1 MGGRLADEAVESPLE
16 LVAAMSHDFAAS
28 LDVQETLARGLE
40 RVRRAIG
47 AEGGALFLLED
58 DGRQLVCEASVGPV
72 PITGLRLPAGTGIV
86 GQSVRENTCRLV
98 RDVYA
103 DPNFTPSVDQK
114 TGFTTRSILC
124 APMSVKGERLGA
136 IELVNKQGGDGLFSD
151 RDLHALRALAASA
164 ALAVLNARLASRL
177 VEQER
182 VRRELELAAE
192 IQRGLLPAPRP
203 ASFPIHGRNFPA
215 RKVSGDFFDFFDLPD
230 GRYGFCVGDVAGKGI
245 NAALLMART
254 SSLYRCLGR
263 TLVEPGRLLEAVNR
277 EICETATRGLFVS
290 LVGGVYDPRSRRVRL
305 ANAGHE
311 PPLLQRADGDFVA
324 LPAEAPPLG
333 IPELIGGGGFEET
346 EVELDG
352 GRLYVFTDGVT
363 EGLLPGGSR
372 LGVEGL
378 RKQLTEHVALPAP
391 ERLEAVLQPLQ
402 GETLHDD
409 LTLLVVEAGAGV

>member
-1 MGGRLADEAVESPLE
+1 MGEEAVESPLE
-16 LVAAMSHDFAAS
+16 LIAAMTHDFAAS

-58 DGRQLVCEASVGPV
+58 GGQELLCHASVGPV
-72 PITGLRLPAGTGIV
+72 PIVGLRLPARTGIV
-86 GQSVRENTCRLV
+86 GQCVEEDTCRMV

-103 DPNFTPSVDQK
+103 DPNFAPSVDQK

-124 APMSVKGERLGA
+124 APMSVKGERMGA
-136 IELVNKQGGDGLFSD
+136 IELVNKQGGDGLFSA
-151 RDLHALRALAASA
+151 RDLHTLRALTASA

-192 IQRGLLPAPRP
+192 IQRSLLPEARA
-203 ASFPIHGRNFPA
+203 ASFPIHGRNHPA

-263 TLVEPGRLLEAVNR
+263 TLIEPGPLLEAVNR

-290 LVGGVYDPRSRRVRL
+290 LVGGVYDPRSRRIRL

-311 PPLLQRADGDFVA
+311 PPLLQRPDGDFVV
-324 LPAEAPPLG
+324 LPAEAPPVG
-333 IPELIGGGGFEET
+333 IPKSLGGGSFPET

-363 EGLLPGGSR
+363 EGLLPGGGR

-378 RKQLTEHVALPAP
+378 RKQLTEHAALAPP
-391 ERLEAVLQPLQ
+391 ERLEAVLAPLQ
-402 GETLHDD
+402 RDTLHDD
-409 LTLLVVEAGAGV
+409 LTLLVVEGGAGA